1 MRNRWQKAAR
11 AIMAGGLLLG
21 PGLLLGQEPAAPAG
35 DQPATPPGQEF
46 GVPVQSLEMPGSQPG
61 SLTSAQGSGASKV
74 IYVVHTG
81 DTLWDIAARYMNSP
95 YYWPK
100 VWERNPFV
108 INPHWIYPGDQ
119 LNLYPSSE
127 KLSAPAEMSTVK
139 LEQAPAE
146 TMKSET
152 IVETAPEQAKVIYKG
167 VWSMGYLDV
176 GETQAAGSIMSN
188 PDDKALLG
196 SGDLVY
202 VNVGSSLGVKES
214 DLFTIFRVVG
224 DIKHPRPP
232 YHVVGN
238 RIINLGELKISQ
250 VKENV
255 ADARIINSYQEIQDG
270 DRIAPFTPPLSQEIL
285 YTPNQI
291 SLDGYIIG
299 NKNDT
304 YSMGRDEI
312 IYIDKGAQDGVLRG
326 NIFEVY
332 LPGETKLDA
341 ATGQSVSLPDQ
352 VIGQLMVVDP
362 RPSTSVTLC
371 IQSVREFTPGDH
383 IRMLKP

>member
-1 MRNRWQKAAR
+1 MRNRWQKVVR
-11 AIMAGGLLLG
+11 AIMAGGLLLM

-35 DQPATPPGQEF
+35 EQPAAPPGQEF
-46 GVPVQSLEMPGSQPG
+46 GVPIESLEMPGTQPG
-61 SLTSAQGSGASKV
+61 SLTSTPESGVAKV

-81 DTLWDIAARYMNSP
+81 DTLWDIAGRYMNSA

-100 VWERNPFV
+100 IWERNPFV

-127 KLSAPAEMSTVK
+127 KLSGPSLQTTQVEMA
-139 LEQAPAE
+139 QAE
-146 TMKSET
+146 TVKSET
-152 IVETAPEQAKVIYKG
+152 IMETTSEQPKVIFKG
-167 VWSMGYLDV
+167 AWSMGYLDM

-196 SGDLVY
+196 TGDLVY
-202 VNVGSSLGVKES
+202 VNVGSNLGVKQG
-214 DLFTIFRVVG
+214 DLFTIFRIVS

-232 YHVVGN
+232 YHVVGH
-238 RIINLGELKISQ
+238 RVVNLGELKIGQ

-255 ADARIINSYQEIQDG
+255 ADARIINSYREIQDG
-270 DRIAPFTPPLSQEIL
+270 DRIAPFTPPLSQEIPF
-285 YTPNQI
+285 TPNQI
-291 SLDGYIIG
+291 ALDGYVVA

-304 YSMGRDEI
+304 VSMGKDEI

-326 NIFEVY
+326 NVFEVY

-341 ATGQSVSLPDQ
+341 ATGQTVNLPDQ
-352 VIGQLMVVDP
+352 VIGQLLVVDP
-362 RPSTSVTLC
+362 RSTTSVVLC
-371 IQSVREFTPGDH
+371 IVSLREFTPGDH
-383 IRMLKP
+383 IRMTKP